1 MSDFNERLRAA
12 DPVAGTNY
20 EMRDPNAVMA
30 RIMTPTP
37 RVRRHV
43 LRSFQLRMAGAV
55 AMASLLTVGGIAAL
69 ENAGPALQVFALS
82 ATSTHQTKSTTK
94 PGTIYSSQVPAGSDM
109 MRIYEE
115 FNFTAGPNL
124 SASAGSG
131 AAYQL
136 SFPTSGSAEDS
147 RVAAIFGVSGAPVDQ
162 NGDGSDWTIN
172 NANGGEVDYANYGGV
187 PEFQYNHFT
196 TASSTSVTSDGGAGN
211 VPSQSTLE
219 GDVQNYLGQLGY
231 GYQVANPSFSTQ
243 TDVTSSPGQADVTT
257 YEESVDY
264 TVVVDGMTTDQNVS
278 FTVDQN
284 NSIVSANGPAFTTMP
299 VVQYPLQ
306 SPVAAVTVLEAQQQ
320 SLFANGNGSGGSVE
334 PLTAPTTTSP
344 AAGTGTSTGTA
355 TPPPTP
361 TPGSNDTTTT
371 APSGPPIVNVT
382 LDSDT
387 VSLQSYVL
395 TDNSVWLLPIYTF
408 TGTVTNAD
416 GTTYTS
422 TWSTIAVDPAYIQAP
437 VSTGGIN
444 PGGPILY

>member
-12 DPVAGTNY
+12 DPAAGTNY

-30 RIMTPTP
+30 RIMTPLP
-37 RVRRHV
+37 RVRHHV

-82 ATSTHQTKSTTK
+82 ATSTHQSKGAAVK
-94 PGTIYSSQVPAGSDM
+94 PGTIYSAQVPKSDM

-115 FNFTAGPNL
+115 FNFTAGPGL

-147 RVAAIFGVSGAPVDQ
+147 RVAAIFGVSGAPVDVNSDGTQ
-162 NGDGSDWTIN
+162 WSINNTNGD
-172 NANGGEVDYANYGGV
+172 EVDYSNYGGV
-187 PEFQYNHFT
+187 PAFNYNYFT
-196 TASSTSVTSDGGAGN
+196 PASSSSVTSDGAGGN
-211 VPSQSTLE
+211 VPSHSTLE

-231 GYQVANPSFSTQ
+231 GYQVANPSFSTE
-243 TDVTSSPGQADVTT
+243 TNVTSSPGQADVTT

-264 TVVVDGMTTDQNVS
+264 SVVVDGMTTDQNVS

-284 NSIVSANGPAFTTMP
+284 NSIVSANGPAFNTMP

-306 SPVAAVTVLEAQQQ
+306 SPVAAVTVLEGQQQ
-320 SLFANGNGSGGSVE
+320 ALFADGTNSGGPVE

-344 AAGTGTSTGTA
+344 DGGGAV
-355 TPPPTP
+355 PPPTP
-361 TPGSNDTTTT
+361 APGSDASTTTT
-371 APSGPPIVNVT
+371 PSGPPIVNVT
-382 LDSDT
+382 LDSDS

-408 TGTVTNAD
+408 TGTVTNTD
-416 GTTYTS
+416 GSTYTS
-422 TWSTIAVDPAYIQAP
+422 TWSTIAVDPSYIQAP